1 MISYVILM
9 NLSTRQL
16 QAFLQVARIGN
27 ITRAAEQ
34 THMTQA
40 GLSILLR
47 EMEKQLDC
55 RLFDRTTRMVS
66 LTDAGRR
73 LLPVAERVVAELGA
87 VAAELGDASRRTRR
101 TLRIAAT
108 PLVSSNMLPKVF
120 SMFSAAHPDVSLKL
134 FDADLASV
142 EKLVHAGDA
151 DLGLGFFFRQTPGI
165 VRVPVGKFRLMRVSP
180 AGTAAPGTM
189 GTVPWS
195 ALKQMPL
202 IGLPAT
208 NPIQQLIETE
218 LSKIGRGHEDRPT
231 FNFFE
236 TLISMVAAGYGTTV
250 IPTFAMVAC
259 RRHRVATDLLVK
271 PAVTLDFYQV
281 AKRGT
286 QHSAAAA
293 DFRRVLMDALPALI
307 A

>member
-1 MISYVILM
+1 M

-16 QAFLQVARIGN
+16 QAFLHVARIGN

-87 VAAELGDASRRTRR
+87 VATELGDAGRSTRH
-101 TLRIAAT
+101 TLRVAAT

-120 SMFSAAHPDVSLKL
+120 SLFHAVHPEITLKL

-142 EKLVHAGDA
+142 EKLVHEGKA
-151 DLGLGFFFRQTPGI
+151 DLGLGFFFRQAPGI
-165 VRVPVGKFRLMRVSP
+165 VRVPVGKFRLMRVAP
-180 AGTAAPGTM
+180 ADAPGTAGM
-189 GTVPWS
+189 GTAPWAS
-195 ALKQMPL
+195 LRATPL
-202 IGLPAT
+202 IGLPAS
-208 NPIQQLIETE
+208 NPVQQLIEGE
-218 LSKIGRGHEDRPT
+218 LAKIGRGHEDRPT

-236 TLISMVAAGYGTTV
+236 TLISMVEAGYGSTV

-271 PAVTLDFYQV
+271 PAVSLDFYQI
-281 AKRGT
+281 ARRGT
-286 QHSAAAA
+286 QDSAAAA
-293 DFRRVLMDALPALI
+293 AFRRTLVETLPTLI
-307 A
+307 S